1 MWRIMEPLMSDN
13 GNPLSTLVNVKTKM
27 GLGTSLSLSVRC
39 QKLTLQLLRL
49 LGRVGVNS
57 KTSKLEMRSQGALWE
72 RSMSDG
78 TFTCR
83 YVCRPL
89 SLCVSLCLLS
99 TDSPLSPRLTVM
111 LPSTTR
117 YSDCMYCPTCAAGK
131 ESPVTKV
138 CMFAL
143 K

>member
-1 MWRIMEPLMSDN
+1 MWRMKEPRMSET

-111 LPSTTR
+111 LLLQLRATATA
-117 YSDCMYCPTCAAGK
+117 CI
-131 ESPVTKV
+131 
-138 CMFAL
+138 AL
-143 K
+143 HAQQARRAL